1 MTQISRPQQGR
12 QATYGDAG
20 GYTAAQ
26 WAQIESLQ
34 VQDRTTQGVYNYLDA
49 MEVTNP
55 SGTTIRVASGAALVN
70 GHYGL
75 NVDLTDPSV
84 ASNVDFAVVYPVVGN
99 RIDKVILV
107 QNNTDDAYTGLTDYG
122 GAVLFFP
129 TVLTDYGGLESVPAR
144 SCRLA
149 ILTGVDG
156 GAARDLVQDPAVT
169 GDIWMLEIA
178 RYTIKT
184 ILSVLP
190 LIILTD
196 MRDYAPKV
204 DTNNIEDD
212 AVDDTKVGNRVP
224 QFYRRQGGNAVN
236 WQSPGTTTYIPT
248 MVKQQGGTA
257 QWNGVAAT
265 SGTFTVNY
273 PVDFGNLAAPLVFAT
288 CLKDSL
294 GGDINTG
301 ISVLTVM
308 PWSAFRISW
317 RDNQG
322 NAHTSLNFMWFAVG
336 DE

>member
-204 DTNNIEDD
+204 DTNNIEDN
-212 AVDDTKVGNRVP
+212 AVDDTKVGDGVP
-224 QFYRRQGGNAVN
+224 YLNRRQGGNIVSWDTTGITNYTPEAVR
-236 WQSPGTTTYIPT
+236 
-248 MVKQQGGTA
+248 QQCGAVEWT
-257 QWNGVAAT
+257 GVAT
-265 SGTFTVNY
+265 DNHWVLVTF
-273 PVDFGNLAAPLVFAT
+273 PVAFVEHPLVFAV
-288 CLKDSL
+288 CRKDSFP
-294 GGDINTG
+294 GNINIG
-301 ISVLTVM
+301 IGHQGIDAS
-308 PWSAFRISW
+308 SSFKIHW
-317 RDNQG
+317 RDVT
-322 NAHTSLNFMWFAVG
+322 AAVHTSLDFMWFAVG
-336 DE
+336 PE

>member
-12 QATYGDAG
+12 QATYADAG
-20 GYTAAQ
+20 GYTAPQ

-55 SGTTIRVASGAALVN
+55 IGTTIRVASGAALVN
-70 GHYGL
+70 GHYSL

-84 ASNVDFAVVYPVVGN
+84 ASNMDFTVVYPVVGN

-178 RYTIKT
+178 RFTIKT
-184 ILSVLP
+184 VGSMVP
-190 LIILTD
+190 HIILTD

-204 DTNNIEDD
+204 DTNNIEDN
-212 AVDDTKVGNRVP
+212 AVDDTKVGDGVP
-224 QFYRRQGGNAVN
+224 YLNLRQGGNIVS
-236 WQSPGTTTYIPT
+236 WDVTGITDYTPGAIR
-248 MVKQQGGTA
+248 QQCGAIEWT
-257 QWNGVAAT
+257 GVAT
-265 SGTFTVNY
+265 DNHWVLVSY
-273 PVDFGNLAAPLVFAT
+273 PAAFVENPLVFAI
-288 CLKDSL
+288 CRKDSFP
-294 GGDINTG
+294 GNISVG
-301 ISVLTVM
+301 ISHQGILATN
-308 PWSAFRISW
+308 SFKIYW
-317 RDNQG
+317 RDVT
-322 NAHTSLNFMWFAVG
+322 AAVHTSLEFMWFAVG
-336 DE
+336 PE